1 MLGWERWHGSER
13 QRGPPLRLQLAVP
26 GHTSATSLQLAAAS
40 NSCSALTHYFIM
52 LPLILSFLYIHR
64 YSCTNHSSTM
74 QPASSAWPCP
84 FSLLGQRVNSS
95 RLLSTK
101 TDILLSSTTFLL
113 TFWYPVKYSL
123 KTPNYASLFFF
134 LFKFLLPKDLA
145 CNCFQLG
152 EIGSDTFLCACVCA
166 CVCLILHF

>member
-13 QRGPPLRLQLAVP
+13 QQGPPLRLQLAVP
-26 GHTSATSLQLAAAS
+26 GHTGATSLQLAAAS

-74 QPASSAWPCP
+74 QPAPSAWPCP

-101 TDILLSSTTFLL
+101 TGILLSSTTFLL

-123 KTPNYASLFFF
+123 KTPNYASFFF
-134 LFKFLLPKDLA
+134 SCLSSFSQKIWHVIASSLVKLA
-145 CNCFQLG
+145 RIHF
-152 EIGSDTFLCACVCA
+152 CVHVSVHV
-166 CVCLILHF
+166 CV